1 MVHHTGGPSQ
11 PADEI
16 GPSTSMEAETE
27 GRGGK
32 VMWRKGSSESSW
44 MLRPMPFW
52 VVVVIAVP
60 HPGLVVWYPVPNHID
75 ISCLAMVILDWKPSF
90 TDM

>member
-1 MVHHTGGPSQ
+1 
-11 PADEI
+11 
-16 GPSTSMEAETE
+16 
-27 GRGGK
+27 
-32 VMWRKGSSESSW
+32 MWRKGSSESSW

-75 ISCLAMVILDWKPSF
+75 ISCLAVVILDWKPSF
-90 TDM
+90 TNM